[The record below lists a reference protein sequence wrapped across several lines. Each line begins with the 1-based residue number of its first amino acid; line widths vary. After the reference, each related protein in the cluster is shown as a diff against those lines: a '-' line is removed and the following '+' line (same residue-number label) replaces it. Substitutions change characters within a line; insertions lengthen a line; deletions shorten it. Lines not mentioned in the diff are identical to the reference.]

1 MGLKSKPKKGN
12 EKKLNIPTS
21 SAAKEVNDNDAG
33 RALVGKIVGNKTM
46 EFENKDISLA
56 DIRLNPDNEI
66 FRQNDNGEDIEI
78 LAEDIKRNGLLHNL
92 VVFPEQED
100 GKTVYVLLSGE
111 RRYRALMLLQE
122 QDATWNAA
130 KNCNVVTTPLS
141 PNEKKVILYSAN
153 LQVRGG
159 LNDEAVRRKAV
170 SEFIE
175 CLQKEPYNMNRVDA
189 LKAIKSVS
197 SVNPKTIDRDAR
209 LEDKL
214 KGSLKELLDAKF
226 LSRSE
231 CESYLRFDDEKQEE
245 IGQKYQEL
253 NAVDCHGD
261 TGEEAGKNHIEVM
274 RDTLHDTFREYLF
287 SALQQRTRAEHEE
300 TYKKSIEY
308 FDSELQELKKK
319 AEEFGIIKECNT
331 PEEVADFEYDAQ
343 KDATKDVAK
352 KEREAADISVSA
364 VLKTTPTII
373 KKLQRVYSNKSYEK
387 ALRHVSQESRDSDI
401 AALEEVIEMAT
412 KLKEKIKSVD

>member
-1 MGLKSKPKKGN
+1 MALTKKKGPVTTPKLPN
-12 EKKLNIPTS
+12 IEALKKVNNNNAGAFYNDLLN
-21 SAAKEVNDNDAG
+21 AKH
-33 RALVGKIVGNKTM
+33 KI
-46 EFENKDISLA
+46 EYESRDISLFN
-56 DIRLNPDNEI
+56 IRTNPDNEI
-66 FRQNDNGEDIEI
+66 FREIDDDEDIRI
-78 LAEDIKRNGLLHNL
+78 LADDIKRNGLLHNL
-92 VVFPEQED
+92 VMFPSTEE
-100 GKTVYVLLSGE
+100 GREVYVLLSGE
-111 RRYRALMLLQE
+111 RRYRALKLLVEEGDTSWQIVR
-122 QDATWNAA
+122 
-130 KNCNVVTTPLS
+130 NCNIITTELS
-141 PNEKKVILYSAN
+141 DNEKKVLLYSAN

-175 CLQKEPYNMNRVDA
+175 CLQKEPYNMNRADA

-214 KGSLKELLDAKF
+214 RGTLKELLDAKF

-287 SALQQRTRAEHEE
+287 SAMQQRTRAEHEE

-308 FDSELQELKKK
+308 FDSELQGLKKK

-412 KLKEKIKSVD
+412 KLKEKIKAVD

>member
-1 MGLKSKPKKGN
+1 MALTKKKGPVTTPKLPN
-12 EKKLNIPTS
+12 IEALKKVNNNNAGAFYNDLLN
-21 SAAKEVNDNDAG
+21 AKH
-33 RALVGKIVGNKTM
+33 KI
-46 EFENKDISLA
+46 EYESRDISLFN
-56 DIRLNPDNEI
+56 IRTNPDNEI
-66 FRQNDNGEDIEI
+66 FREIDDDEDIRI
-78 LAEDIKRNGLLHNL
+78 LADDIKRNGLLHNL
-92 VVFPEQED
+92 VMFPSTEE
-100 GKTVYVLLSGE
+100 GREVYVLLSGE
-111 RRYRALMLLQE
+111 RRYRALKLLVEEGDTSWQIVR
-122 QDATWNAA
+122 
-130 KNCNVVTTPLS
+130 NCNIITTELS
-141 PNEKKVILYSAN
+141 DNEKKVLLYSAN

-214 KGSLKELLDAKF
+214 RGTLKELLDAKF

-331 PEEVADFEYDAQ
+331 PEEVADFEYDAK
-343 KDATKDVAK
+343 KDATMDVAK

-412 KLKEKIKSVD
+412 KLKEKIKAVD

>member
-1 MGLKSKPKKGN
+1 MALTKKKGPVTTPKLPN
-12 EKKLNIPTS
+12 IEALKKVNNNNAGAFYNDLLN
-21 SAAKEVNDNDAG
+21 AKH
-33 RALVGKIVGNKTM
+33 KI
-46 EFENKDISLA
+46 EYESRDISLFN
-56 DIRLNPDNEI
+56 IRTNPDNEI
-66 FRQNDNGEDIEI
+66 FREIDDDEDIRI
-78 LAEDIKRNGLLHNL
+78 LADDIKRNGLLHNL
-92 VVFPEQED
+92 VMFPSTEE
-100 GKTVYVLLSGE
+100 GREVYVLLSGE
-111 RRYRALMLLQE
+111 RRYRALKLLVEEGDTSWQIVR
-122 QDATWNAA
+122 
-130 KNCNVVTTPLS
+130 NCNVITTELS
-141 PNEKKVILYSAN
+141 DNEKKVLLYSAN

-352 KEREAADISVSA
+352 KEKEAADISVSA

-412 KLKEKIKSVD
+412 KLKEKIKAVD

>member
-1 MGLKSKPKKGN
+1 MALTKKKGPVTAPKLPN
-12 EKKLNIPTS
+12 IEALKKVNNNNAGAFYNDLLN
-21 SAAKEVNDNDAG
+21 AKH
-33 RALVGKIVGNKTM
+33 KI
-46 EFENKDISLA
+46 EYESRDISLFN
-56 DIRLNPDNEI
+56 IRTNPDNEI
-66 FRQNDNGEDIEI
+66 FREIDDDEDIRI
-78 LAEDIKRNGLLHNL
+78 LADDIKRNGLLHNL
-92 VVFPEQED
+92 VMFPSTEE
-100 GKTVYVLLSGE
+100 GREVYVLLSGE
-111 RRYRALMLLQE
+111 RRYRALKLLVEEGDTSWQIVR
-122 QDATWNAA
+122 
-130 KNCNVVTTPLS
+130 NCNVITTELS
-141 PNEKKVILYSAN
+141 DNEKKVLLYSAN

-175 CLQKEPYNMNRVDA
+175 CLQEEPYNMYRVDA

-214 KGSLKELLDAKF
+214 RGTLKELLDAKF

-331 PEEVADFEYDAQ
+331 PEEIADFEYDAQ

-412 KLKEKIKSVD
+412 KLKEKIKAVD

>member
-1 MGLKSKPKKGN
+1 MALTKKKGPVTTPKLPN
-12 EKKLNIPTS
+12 IEALKKVNNNNAGAFYNDLLN
-21 SAAKEVNDNDAG
+21 AKH
-33 RALVGKIVGNKTM
+33 KI
-46 EFENKDISLA
+46 EYESRDISLFN
-56 DIRLNPDNEI
+56 IRTNPDNEI
-66 FRQNDNGEDIEI
+66 FREIDDDEDIRI
-78 LAEDIKRNGLLHNL
+78 LADDIKRNGLLHNL
-92 VVFPEQED
+92 VMFPSTEE
-100 GKTVYVLLSGE
+100 GREVYVLLSGE
-111 RRYRALMLLQE
+111 RRYRALKLLVEEGDTSWQIVR
-122 QDATWNAA
+122 
-130 KNCNVVTTPLS
+130 NCNIITTELS
-141 PNEKKVILYSAN
+141 NNEKKVLLYSAN

-214 KGSLKELLDAKF
+214 RGTLKELLDAKF

-261 TGEEAGKNHIEVM
+261 AGEEAGKNHIEVM

-412 KLKEKIKSVD
+412 KLKEKIKAVD

>member
-1 MGLKSKPKKGN
+1 MALTKKKGPVTTPKLPN
-12 EKKLNIPTS
+12 IEALKKVNNNNAGAFYNDLLN
-21 SAAKEVNDNDAG
+21 AKH
-33 RALVGKIVGNKTM
+33 KI
-46 EFENKDISLA
+46 EYESRDISLFN
-56 DIRLNPDNEI
+56 IRTNPDNEI
-66 FRQNDNGEDIEI
+66 FREIDDDEDIRI
-78 LAEDIKRNGLLHNL
+78 LADDIKRNGLLHNL
-92 VVFPEQED
+92 VMFPSTEE
-100 GKTVYVLLSGE
+100 GREVYVLLSGE
-111 RRYRALMLLQE
+111 RRYRALKLLVEEGDTSWQIVR
-122 QDATWNAA
+122 
-130 KNCNVVTTPLS
+130 NCNVITTELS
-141 PNEKKVILYSAN
+141 DNEKKVLLYSAN

-170 SEFIE
+170 SDFIE

-231 CESYLRFDDEKQEE
+231 CESYLRFDDEKQDE

-274 RDTLHDTFREYLF
+274 RDTLHDMFREYLF

-343 KDATKDVAK
+343 KDATKDVAN

-401 AALEEVIEMAT
+401 AALEEVIDMAT
-412 KLKEKIKSVD
+412 KLKEKIKAVD

>member
-1 MGLKSKPKKGN
+1 MALTKKKGPVTAPKLPN
-12 EKKLNIPTS
+12 IEALKKVNNNNAGAFYNDLLN
-21 SAAKEVNDNDAG
+21 AKH
-33 RALVGKIVGNKTM
+33 KI
-46 EFENKDISLA
+46 EYESRDISLFN
-56 DIRLNPDNEI
+56 IRTNPDNEI
-66 FRQNDNGEDIEI
+66 FREIDDDEDIRI
-78 LAEDIKRNGLLHNL
+78 LADDIKRNGLLHNL
-92 VVFPEQED
+92 VMFPSTEE
-100 GKTVYVLLSGE
+100 GREVYVLLSGE
-111 RRYRALMLLQE
+111 RRYRALKLLVEEGDTSWQIVR
-122 QDATWNAA
+122 
-130 KNCNVVTTPLS
+130 NCNVITTELS
-141 PNEKKVILYSAN
+141 DNEKKVLLYSAN

-175 CLQKEPYNMNRVDA
+175 CLQEEPYNMNRVDA

-214 KGSLKELLDAKF
+214 RGTLKELLDAKF

-319 AEEFGIIKECNT
+319 AEEFRIIKECNT

-343 KDATKDVAK
+343 KDAIKDVAK

-412 KLKEKIKSVD
+412 KLKEKIKAVD

>member
-1 MGLKSKPKKGN
+1 MALTKKKGPVTTPKLPN
-12 EKKLNIPTS
+12 IEALKKVNNNNAGAFYNDLLN
-21 SAAKEVNDNDAG
+21 AKH
-33 RALVGKIVGNKTM
+33 KI
-46 EFENKDISLA
+46 EYESRDISLFN
-56 DIRLNPDNEI
+56 IRTNPDNEI
-66 FRQNDNGEDIEI
+66 FREIDDDEDIRI
-78 LAEDIKRNGLLHNL
+78 LADDIKRNGLLHNL
-92 VVFPEQED
+92 VMFPSTEE
-100 GKTVYVLLSGE
+100 GREVYVLLSGE
-111 RRYRALMLLQE
+111 RRYRALKLLVEEGDTSWQIVR
-122 QDATWNAA
+122 
-130 KNCNVVTTPLS
+130 NCNIITTELS
-141 PNEKKVILYSAN
+141 DNEKKVLLYSAN

-175 CLQKEPYNMNRVDA
+175 CLQKVPYNMNRVDA

-231 CESYLRFDDEKQEE
+231 CESYLRFDDEKLDE

-412 KLKEKIKSVD
+412 KLKEKIKAVD

>member
-1 MGLKSKPKKGN
+1 MALTKKKGPVTTPKLPN
-12 EKKLNIPTS
+12 IEALKKVNNNNAGAFYNDLLN
-21 SAAKEVNDNDAG
+21 AKH
-33 RALVGKIVGNKTM
+33 KI
-46 EFENKDISLA
+46 EYESRDISLFN
-56 DIRLNPDNEI
+56 IRTNPDNEI
-66 FRQNDNGEDIEI
+66 FREIDDDEDIRI
-78 LAEDIKRNGLLHNL
+78 LADDIKRNGLLHNL
-92 VVFPEQED
+92 VMFPSTEE
-100 GKTVYVLLSGE
+100 GREVYVLLSGE
-111 RRYRALMLLQE
+111 RRYRALKLLVEEGDTSWQIVR
-122 QDATWNAA
+122 
-130 KNCNVVTTPLS
+130 NCNVITTELS
-141 PNEKKVILYSAN
+141 DNEKKVLLYSAN

-300 TYKKSIEY
+300 IYKKSIEY

-331 PEEVADFEYDAQ
+331 PEEIADFEYDAQ
-343 KDATKDVAK
+343 KDATKAVAK

-412 KLKEKIKSVD
+412 KLKEKIKAVD

>member
-1 MGLKSKPKKGN
+1 MALTKKKGPVTTPKLPN
-12 EKKLNIPTS
+12 IEALKKVNNNNAGAFYNDLLN
-21 SAAKEVNDNDAG
+21 AKH
-33 RALVGKIVGNKTM
+33 KI
-46 EFENKDISLA
+46 EYESRDISLFN
-56 DIRLNPDNEI
+56 IRTNPDNEI
-66 FRQNDNGEDIEI
+66 FREIDDDEDIRI
-78 LAEDIKRNGLLHNL
+78 LADDIKRNGLLHNL
-92 VVFPEQED
+92 VMFPSTEE
-100 GKTVYVLLSGE
+100 GREVYVLLSGE
-111 RRYRALMLLQE
+111 RRYRALKLLVEEGDTSWQIVR
-122 QDATWNAA
+122 
-130 KNCNVVTTPLS
+130 NCNIITTELS
-141 PNEKKVILYSAN
+141 DNEKKVLLYSAN

-214 KGSLKELLDAKF
+214 RGTLKELLDAKF

-300 TYKKSIEY
+300 TYKKSIEC
-308 FDSELQELKKK
+308 FDSELQGLKKK

-401 AALEEVIEMAT
+401 AALEEVIEIAT
-412 KLKEKIKSVD
+412 KLKEKIKAVD

>member
-1 MGLKSKPKKGN
+1 MALTKKKGPVTAPKLPN
-12 EKKLNIPTS
+12 IEALKKVNNNNAGAFYNDLLN
-21 SAAKEVNDNDAG
+21 AKH
-33 RALVGKIVGNKTM
+33 KI
-46 EFENKDISLA
+46 EYESRDISLFN
-56 DIRLNPDNEI
+56 IRTNPDNEI
-66 FRQNDNGEDIEI
+66 FREIDDDEDIRI
-78 LAEDIKRNGLLHNL
+78 LADDIKRNGLLHNL
-92 VVFPEQED
+92 VMFPSTEE
-100 GKTVYVLLSGE
+100 GREVYVLLSGE
-111 RRYRALMLLQE
+111 RRYRALKLLVEEGDTSWQIVR
-122 QDATWNAA
+122 
-130 KNCNVVTTPLS
+130 NCNIITTELS
-141 PNEKKVILYSAN
+141 DNEKKVLLYSAN

-300 TYKKSIEY
+300 IYKKSIEY

-331 PEEVADFEYDAQ
+331 PEEIADFEYDAQ
-343 KDATKDVAK
+343 KDATKAVAK

-412 KLKEKIKSVD
+412 KLKEKIKAVD

>member
-1 MGLKSKPKKGN
+1 MALTKKKGPVTTPKLPN
-12 EKKLNIPTS
+12 IEALKKVNNNSAGAFYNDLLN
-21 SAAKEVNDNDAG
+21 AKH
-33 RALVGKIVGNKTM
+33 KI
-46 EFENKDISLA
+46 EYESRDISLFN
-56 DIRLNPDNEI
+56 IRTNPDNEI
-66 FRQNDNGEDIEI
+66 FREIDDDEDIRI
-78 LAEDIKRNGLLHNL
+78 LADDIKRNGLLHNL
-92 VVFPEQED
+92 VMFPSTEE
-100 GKTVYVLLSGE
+100 GREVYVLLSGE
-111 RRYRALMLLQE
+111 RRYRALKLLVEEGDTSWQIVR
-122 QDATWNAA
+122 
-130 KNCNVVTTPLS
+130 NCNVITTELS
-141 PNEKKVILYSAN
+141 DNEKKVLLYSAN

-170 SEFIE
+170 SDFIE

-231 CESYLRFDDEKQEE
+231 CESYLRFDDEKLDE

-274 RDTLHDTFREYLF
+274 RDTLHDMFREYLF

-331 PEEVADFEYDAQ
+331 PEKVADFEYDAQ

-412 KLKEKIKSVD
+412 KLKEKIKAVG

>member
-1 MGLKSKPKKGN
+1 MALTKKKGPVITPKLPN
-12 EKKLNIPTS
+12 IEALKKVNNNNAGAFYNDLLN
-21 SAAKEVNDNDAG
+21 AKH
-33 RALVGKIVGNKTM
+33 KI
-46 EFENKDISLA
+46 EYESRDISLFN
-56 DIRLNPDNEI
+56 IRTNPDNEI
-66 FRQNDNGEDIEI
+66 FREIDDDEDIRI
-78 LAEDIKRNGLLHNL
+78 LADDIKRNGLLHNL
-92 VVFPEQED
+92 VMFPSTEE
-100 GKTVYVLLSGE
+100 GREVYVLLSGE
-111 RRYRALMLLQE
+111 RRYRALKLLVEEGDTSWQIVR
-122 QDATWNAA
+122 
-130 KNCNVVTTPLS
+130 NCNIITTELS
-141 PNEKKVILYSAN
+141 DNEKKVLLYSAN

-214 KGSLKELLDAKF
+214 RGTLKELLDAKF

-308 FDSELQELKKK
+308 FDSELQGLKKK

-401 AALEEVIEMAT
+401 AALEEVIEIAT
-412 KLKEKIKSVD
+412 KLKEKIKAVD

>member
-1 MGLKSKPKKGN
+1 MALTKKKGPVTTPKLPN
-12 EKKLNIPTS
+12 IEALKKVNNNSAGAFYNDLLN
-21 SAAKEVNDNDAG
+21 AKH
-33 RALVGKIVGNKTM
+33 KI
-46 EFENKDISLA
+46 EYESRDISLFN
-56 DIRLNPDNEI
+56 IRTNPDNEI
-66 FRQNDNGEDIEI
+66 FREIDDDEDIRI
-78 LAEDIKRNGLLHNL
+78 LADDIKRNGLLHNL
-92 VVFPEQED
+92 VMFPSTEE
-100 GKTVYVLLSGE
+100 GREVYVLLSGE
-111 RRYRALMLLQE
+111 RRYRALKLLVEEGDTSWQIVR
-122 QDATWNAA
+122 
-130 KNCNVVTTPLS
+130 NCNVITTELS
-141 PNEKKVILYSAN
+141 DNEKKVLLYSAN

-170 SEFIE
+170 SDFIE

-308 FDSELQELKKK
+308 FDSELHELKKK

-343 KDATKDVAK
+343 KDVTKDVAK

-412 KLKEKIKSVD
+412 KLKEKIKAVD

>member
-1 MGLKSKPKKGN
+1 MALTKKKGPVTTPKLPN
-12 EKKLNIPTS
+12 IEALKKVNNNNAGAFYNDLLN
-21 SAAKEVNDNDAG
+21 AKH
-33 RALVGKIVGNKTM
+33 KI
-46 EFENKDISLA
+46 EYESRDISLFN
-56 DIRLNPDNEI
+56 IRTNPDNEI
-66 FRQNDNGEDIEI
+66 FREIDDDEDIRI
-78 LAEDIKRNGLLHNL
+78 LADDIKRNGLLHNL
-92 VVFPEQED
+92 VMFPSTEE
-100 GKTVYVLLSGE
+100 GREVYVLLSGE
-111 RRYRALMLLQE
+111 RRYRALKLLVEEGDTSWQIVR
-122 QDATWNAA
+122 
-130 KNCNVVTTPLS
+130 NCNIITTELS
-141 PNEKKVILYSAN
+141 DNEKKVLLYSAN

-175 CLQKEPYNMNRVDA
+175 CLQEEPYNMNRVDA

-253 NAVDCHGD
+253 NAVGCHGD

-319 AEEFGIIKECNT
+319 AEEFGIIKLCIT

-412 KLKEKIKSVD
+412 KLKEKIKAVD

>member
-1 MGLKSKPKKGN
+1 MALTKKKGPVTTPKLPN
-12 EKKLNIPTS
+12 IEALKKVNNNSAGAFYNDLLN
-21 SAAKEVNDNDAG
+21 AKH
-33 RALVGKIVGNKTM
+33 KI
-46 EFENKDISLA
+46 EYESRDISLYN
-56 DIRLNPDNEI
+56 IRTNPDNEI
-66 FRQNDNGEDIEI
+66 FREIDDDEDIRI
-78 LAEDIKRNGLLHNL
+78 LADDIKRNGLLHNL
-92 VVFPEQED
+92 VLFPSTEE
-100 GKTVYVLLSGE
+100 GREVYVLLSGE
-111 RRYRALMLLQE
+111 RRYRALKLLVEEGDTSWQIVR
-122 QDATWNAA
+122 
-130 KNCNVVTTPLS
+130 NCNVITTELS
-141 PNEKKVILYSAN
+141 DNEKKVLLYSAN

-170 SEFIE
+170 SDFIE
-175 CLQKEPYNMNRVDA
+175 CLQKEPYNMNRLDA

-308 FDSELQELKKK
+308 FDSELKELKKK
-319 AEEFGIIKECNT
+319 ADEYGIVKESNTLEEI
-331 PEEVADFEYDAQ
+331 ADFEYDA
-343 KDATKDVAK
+343 KKEAVKDVAK
-352 KEREAADISVSA
+352 KGREAADISVSA

-412 KLKEKIKSVD
+412 KLKEKIKAVD

>member
-1 MGLKSKPKKGN
+1 MALTKKKGPVTTPKLPN
-12 EKKLNIPTS
+12 IEALKKVNNNNAGAFYNDLLN
-21 SAAKEVNDNDAG
+21 AKH
-33 RALVGKIVGNKTM
+33 KI
-46 EFENKDISLA
+46 EYESRDISLFN
-56 DIRLNPDNEI
+56 IRTNPDNEI
-66 FRQNDNGEDIEI
+66 FREIDDDEDIRI
-78 LAEDIKRNGLLHNL
+78 LADDIKRNGLLHNL
-92 VVFPEQED
+92 VMFPSTEE
-100 GKTVYVLLSGE
+100 GREVYVLLSGE
-111 RRYRALMLLQE
+111 RRYRALKLLVEEGDTSWQIVR
-122 QDATWNAA
+122 
-130 KNCNVVTTPLS
+130 NCNVITTELS
-141 PNEKKVILYSAN
+141 DNEKKVLLYSAN

-343 KDATKDVAK
+343 KDATKAVAK

-373 KKLQRVYSNKSYEK
+373 NKLQRVYSNKSYEK

-412 KLKEKIKSVD
+412 KLKEKIKAVD

>member
-1 MGLKSKPKKGN
+1 MALTKKKGPVTTPKLPN
-12 EKKLNIPTS
+12 IEALKKVNNNNAGAFYNDLLN
-21 SAAKEVNDNDAG
+21 AKH
-33 RALVGKIVGNKTM
+33 KI
-46 EFENKDISLA
+46 EYESRDISLFN
-56 DIRLNPDNEI
+56 IRTNPDNEI
-66 FRQNDNGEDIEI
+66 FREIDDDEDIRI
-78 LAEDIKRNGLLHNL
+78 LADDIKRNGLLHNL
-92 VVFPEQED
+92 VMFPSTEE
-100 GKTVYVLLSGE
+100 GREVYVLLSGE
-111 RRYRALMLLQE
+111 RRYRALKLLVEEGDTSWQIVR
-122 QDATWNAA
+122 
-130 KNCNVVTTPLS
+130 NCNIITTELS
-141 PNEKKVILYSAN
+141 DNEKKVLLYSAN

-175 CLQKEPYNMNRVDA
+175 CLQEEPYNMNRVDA

-214 KGSLKELLDAKF
+214 RGTLKELLDAKF

-308 FDSELQELKKK
+308 FDSELQGLKKK

-331 PEEVADFEYDAQ
+331 PEEIADFEYDAQ

-412 KLKEKIKSVD
+412 KLKEKIKAVD

>member
-1 MGLKSKPKKGN
+1 MALTKKKGPVTTPKLPN
-12 EKKLNIPTS
+12 IEALKKVNNNNAGAFYNDLLN
-21 SAAKEVNDNDAG
+21 AKH
-33 RALVGKIVGNKTM
+33 KI
-46 EFENKDISLA
+46 EYESRDISLFN
-56 DIRLNPDNEI
+56 IRTNPDNEI
-66 FRQNDNGEDIEI
+66 FREIDDDEDIRI
-78 LAEDIKRNGLLHNL
+78 LADDIKRNGLLHNL
-92 VVFPEQED
+92 VMFPSTEE
-100 GKTVYVLLSGE
+100 GREVYVLLSGE
-111 RRYRALMLLQE
+111 RRYRALKLLVEEGDTSWQIVR
-122 QDATWNAA
+122 
-130 KNCNVVTTPLS
+130 NCNVITTELS
-141 PNEKKVILYSAN
+141 DNEKKVLLYSAN

-170 SEFIE
+170 SDFIE

-287 SALQQRTRAEHEE
+287 STLQQRTRAEHEE

-331 PEEVADFEYDAQ
+331 PEEIADFEYDAQ
-343 KDATKDVAK
+343 KDATKAVAK
-352 KEREAADISVSA
+352 KERETADISVSA

-412 KLKEKIKSVD
+412 KLKEKIKAVD

>member
-1 MGLKSKPKKGN
+1 MALTKKKGPVTTPKLPN
-12 EKKLNIPTS
+12 IEALKKVNNNNAGAFYNDLLN
-21 SAAKEVNDNDAG
+21 AKH
-33 RALVGKIVGNKTM
+33 KI
-46 EFENKDISLA
+46 EYESRDISLFN
-56 DIRLNPDNEI
+56 IRTNPDNEI
-66 FRQNDNGEDIEI
+66 FREIDDDEDIRI
-78 LAEDIKRNGLLHNL
+78 LADDIKRNGLLHNL
-92 VVFPEQED
+92 VMFPSTEE
-100 GKTVYVLLSGE
+100 GREVYVLLSGE
-111 RRYRALMLLQE
+111 RRYRALKLLIEEGDTSWQIVR
-122 QDATWNAA
+122 
-130 KNCNVVTTPLS
+130 NCNIITTELS
-141 PNEKKVILYSAN
+141 DNEKKVLLYSAN

-214 KGSLKELLDAKF
+214 KENLKELLDAKF

-253 NAVDCHGD
+253 NAVDCRGD

-412 KLKEKIKSVD
+412 KLKEKIKAVD

>member
-1 MGLKSKPKKGN
+1 M
-12 EKKLNIPTS
+12 
-21 SAAKEVNDNDAG
+21 
-33 RALVGKIVGNKTM
+33 
-46 EFENKDISLA
+46 
-56 DIRLNPDNEI
+56 
-66 FRQNDNGEDIEI
+66 
-78 LAEDIKRNGLLHNL
+78 H
-92 VVFPEQED
+92 
-100 GKTVYVLLSGE
+100 
-111 RRYRALMLLQE
+111 
-122 QDATWNAA
+122 
-130 KNCNVVTTPLS
+130 
-141 PNEKKVILYSAN
+141 YSAN

-189 LKAIKSVS
+189 MKAIKSVS

-214 KGSLKELLDAKF
+214 RGTLKELLDAKF

-261 TGEEAGKNHIEVM
+261 TGEEVGKNHIEVM

-287 SALQQRTRAEHEE
+287 SALQQRTRAEHED
-300 TYKKSIEY
+300 TNKISIEY
-308 FDSELQELKKK
+308 FDSELQDLKKK
-319 AEEFGIIKECNT
+319 AEEFGIINECNT

-401 AALEEVIEMAT
+401 AALEEVIDMAT
-412 KLKEKIKSVD
+412 KLKEKIKAVD

>member
-1 MGLKSKPKKGN
+1 MALTKKKGPVTTPKLPN
-12 EKKLNIPTS
+12 IEALKKVNNNNAGAFYNDLLN
-21 SAAKEVNDNDAG
+21 AKH
-33 RALVGKIVGNKTM
+33 KI
-46 EFENKDISLA
+46 EYESRDISLFN
-56 DIRLNPDNEI
+56 IRTNPDNEI
-66 FRQNDNGEDIEI
+66 FREIDDDEDIRI
-78 LAEDIKRNGLLHNL
+78 LADDIKRNGLLHNL
-92 VVFPEQED
+92 VMFPSTEE
-100 GKTVYVLLSGE
+100 GREVYVLLSGE
-111 RRYRALMLLQE
+111 RRYRALKLLVEEGDTSWQIVR
-122 QDATWNAA
+122 
-130 KNCNVVTTPLS
+130 NCNIITTELS
-141 PNEKKVILYSAN
+141 DNEKKVLLYSAN

-214 KGSLKELLDAKF
+214 RGTLKELLDAKF

-352 KEREAADISVSA
+352 KERKAADISVSA

-412 KLKEKIKSVD
+412 KLKEKIKAVD

>member
-1 MGLKSKPKKGN
+1 MALTKKKGPVTAPKLPN
-12 EKKLNIPTS
+12 IEALKKVNNNNAGAFYNDLLN
-21 SAAKEVNDNDAG
+21 AKH
-33 RALVGKIVGNKTM
+33 KI
-46 EFENKDISLA
+46 EYESRDISLFN
-56 DIRLNPDNEI
+56 IRTNPDNEI
-66 FRQNDNGEDIEI
+66 FREIDDDEDIRI
-78 LAEDIKRNGLLHNL
+78 LADDIKRNGLLHNL
-92 VVFPEQED
+92 VMFPSTEE
-100 GKTVYVLLSGE
+100 GREVYVLLSGE
-111 RRYRALMLLQE
+111 RRYRALKLLVEEGDTSWQIVR
-122 QDATWNAA
+122 
-130 KNCNVVTTPLS
+130 NCNVITTELS
-141 PNEKKVILYSAN
+141 DNEKKVLLYSAN

-175 CLQKEPYNMNRVDA
+175 CLQEEPYNMNRVDA

-214 KGSLKELLDAKF
+214 RGTLKELLDAKF

-261 TGEEAGKNHIEVM
+261 TGEEAGKKHIEVM

-331 PEEVADFEYDAQ
+331 PEEIADFEYDAQ

-373 KKLQRVYSNKSYEK
+373 KKLQRVYSNKRYEK

-412 KLKEKIKSVD
+412 KLKEKIKAVD

>member
-1 MGLKSKPKKGN
+1 MALTKKKGPVTTPKLPN
-12 EKKLNIPTS
+12 IEALKKVNNNTAGAFYNDLLN
-21 SAAKEVNDNDAG
+21 AKH
-33 RALVGKIVGNKTM
+33 KI
-46 EFENKDISLA
+46 EYESRDISLFN
-56 DIRLNPDNEI
+56 IRTNPDNEI
-66 FRQNDNGEDIEI
+66 FREIDDDEDIRI
-78 LAEDIKRNGLLHNL
+78 LADDIKRNGLLHNL
-92 VVFPEQED
+92 VMFPSTEE
-100 GKTVYVLLSGE
+100 GREVYVLLSGE
-111 RRYRALMLLQE
+111 RRYRALKLLVEEGDTSWQIVR
-122 QDATWNAA
+122 
-130 KNCNVVTTPLS
+130 NCNVITTELS
-141 PNEKKVILYSAN
+141 DNEKKVLLYSAN

-231 CESYLRFDDEKQEE
+231 CETYLRFDDEKQEE

-253 NAVDCHGD
+253 NAVDCHVD
-261 TGEEAGKNHIEVM
+261 TREEAGKNHIEVM
-274 RDTLHDTFREYLF
+274 RDTLHDTFREYMF

-331 PEEVADFEYDAQ
+331 PDEVADFEYDAQ
-343 KDATKDVAK
+343 KDATSDVAK

-401 AALEEVIEMAT
+401 AALEEVIEIAT
-412 KLKEKIKSVD
+412 KLKEKIKTVD

>member
-1 MGLKSKPKKGN
+1 MALTKKKGPVTTPKLPN
-12 EKKLNIPTS
+12 IEALKKVNNNNAGAFYNDLLN
-21 SAAKEVNDNDAG
+21 AKH
-33 RALVGKIVGNKTM
+33 KI
-46 EFENKDISLA
+46 EYESRDISLFN
-56 DIRLNPDNEI
+56 IRTNPDNEI
-66 FRQNDNGEDIEI
+66 FREIDDDEDIRI
-78 LAEDIKRNGLLHNL
+78 LADDIKRNGLLHNL
-92 VVFPEQED
+92 VMFPSTEE
-100 GKTVYVLLSGE
+100 GREVYVLLSGE
-111 RRYRALMLLQE
+111 RRYRALKLLVEEGDTSWQIVR
-122 QDATWNAA
+122 
-130 KNCNVVTTPLS
+130 NCNIITTELS
-141 PNEKKVILYSAN
+141 DNEKKVLLYSAN

-261 TGEEAGKNHIEVM
+261 TGEEAGKNHIEVL

-352 KEREAADISVSA
+352 KERKAADISVSA

-412 KLKEKIKSVD
+412 KLKEKIKAVD

>member
-1 MGLKSKPKKGN
+1 MALTKKKGPVTTPKLPN
-12 EKKLNIPTS
+12 IEALKKVNNNNAGAFYNDLLN
-21 SAAKEVNDNDAG
+21 AKH
-33 RALVGKIVGNKTM
+33 KI
-46 EFENKDISLA
+46 EYESRDISLFN
-56 DIRLNPDNEI
+56 IRTNPDNEI
-66 FRQNDNGEDIEI
+66 FREIDDDEDIRI
-78 LAEDIKRNGLLHNL
+78 LADDIKRNGLLHNL
-92 VVFPEQED
+92 VMFPSTEE
-100 GKTVYVLLSGE
+100 GREVYVLLSGE
-111 RRYRALMLLQE
+111 RRYRALKLLVEEGDTSWQIVR
-122 QDATWNAA
+122 
-130 KNCNVVTTPLS
+130 NCNVITTELS
-141 PNEKKVILYSAN
+141 DNEKKVLLYSAN

-175 CLQKEPYNMNRVDA
+175 CLQEEPYNMNRVDA

-214 KGSLKELLDAKF
+214 RGTLKELLDAKF

-261 TGEEAGKNHIEVM
+261 TGVEAGKNHIEVM

-412 KLKEKIKSVD
+412 KLKEKIKAVD

>member
-1 MGLKSKPKKGN
+1 MALTKKKGPVTAPKLPN
-12 EKKLNIPTS
+12 IEALKKVNNNNAGAFYNDLLN
-21 SAAKEVNDNDAG
+21 AKH
-33 RALVGKIVGNKTM
+33 KI
-46 EFENKDISLA
+46 EYESRDISLFN
-56 DIRLNPDNEI
+56 IRTNPDNEI
-66 FRQNDNGEDIEI
+66 FREIDDDEDIRI
-78 LAEDIKRNGLLHNL
+78 LADDIKRNGLLHNL
-92 VVFPEQED
+92 VMFPSTEE
-100 GKTVYVLLSGE
+100 GREVYVLLSGE
-111 RRYRALMLLQE
+111 RRYRALKLLVEEGDTSWQIVR
-122 QDATWNAA
+122 
-130 KNCNVVTTPLS
+130 NCNIITTELS
-141 PNEKKVILYSAN
+141 DNEKKVLLYSAN

-214 KGSLKELLDAKF
+214 RGTLKELLDAKF

-308 FDSELQELKKK
+308 FDSELQGLKKK

-401 AALEEVIEMAT
+401 AALEEVIEIAT
-412 KLKEKIKSVD
+412 KLKEKIKAVD

>member
-1 MGLKSKPKKGN
+1 MALTKKKGPVTTPKLPN
-12 EKKLNIPTS
+12 IEALKKVNNNNAGAFYNDLLN
-21 SAAKEVNDNDAG
+21 AKH
-33 RALVGKIVGNKTM
+33 KI
-46 EFENKDISLA
+46 EYESRDISLFN
-56 DIRLNPDNEI
+56 IRTNPDNEI
-66 FRQNDNGEDIEI
+66 FREIDDDEDIRI
-78 LAEDIKRNGLLHNL
+78 LADDIKRNGLLHNL
-92 VVFPEQED
+92 VMFPSTEERRE
-100 GKTVYVLLSGE
+100 VYVLLSGE
-111 RRYRALMLLQE
+111 RRYRALKLLVEKGDTSWQIVR
-122 QDATWNAA
+122 
-130 KNCNVVTTPLS
+130 NCNIITTELS
-141 PNEKKVILYSAN
+141 DNEKKVLLYSAN

-214 KGSLKELLDAKF
+214 KGGLKALLDAKF

-412 KLKEKIKSVD
+412 KLKEKIKAVD

>member
-1 MGLKSKPKKGN
+1 MALTKKKGPVTTPKLPN
-12 EKKLNIPTS
+12 IEALKKVNNNNAGAFYNDLLN
-21 SAAKEVNDNDAG
+21 AKH
-33 RALVGKIVGNKTM
+33 KI
-46 EFENKDISLA
+46 EYESRDISLFN
-56 DIRLNPDNEI
+56 IRTNPDNEI
-66 FRQNDNGEDIEI
+66 FREIDDDEDIRI
-78 LAEDIKRNGLLHNL
+78 LADDIKRNGLLHNL
-92 VVFPEQED
+92 VMFPSTEE
-100 GKTVYVLLSGE
+100 GREVYVLLSGE
-111 RRYRALMLLQE
+111 RRYRALKLLVEEGDTSWQIVR
-122 QDATWNAA
+122 
-130 KNCNVVTTPLS
+130 NCNIITTELS
-141 PNEKKVILYSAN
+141 DNEKKVLLYSAN

-214 KGSLKELLDAKF
+214 KRSLKELLDAKF

-331 PEEVADFEYDAQ
+331 PEEIADFEYDAQ
-343 KDATKDVAK
+343 KDATKAVAK

-412 KLKEKIKSVD
+412 KLKEKIKAVD

>member
-1 MGLKSKPKKGN
+1 MALTKKKGPVTTPKLPN
-12 EKKLNIPTS
+12 IEALKKVNNNNAGAFYNDLLN
-21 SAAKEVNDNDAG
+21 AKH
-33 RALVGKIVGNKTM
+33 KI
-46 EFENKDISLA
+46 EYESRDISLFN
-56 DIRLNPDNEI
+56 IRTNPDNEI
-66 FRQNDNGEDIEI
+66 FREIDDDEDIRI
-78 LAEDIKRNGLLHNL
+78 LADDIKRNGLLHNL
-92 VVFPEQED
+92 VMFPSTEE
-100 GKTVYVLLSGE
+100 GREVYVLLSGE
-111 RRYRALMLLQE
+111 RRYRALKLLVEEGDTSWQIVR
-122 QDATWNAA
+122 
-130 KNCNVVTTPLS
+130 NCNIITTELS
-141 PNEKKVILYSAN
+141 DNEKKVLLYSAN

-175 CLQKEPYNMNRVDA
+175 CLQEEPYNMNRVDA

-319 AEEFGIIKECNT
+319 AEEFGIIKLCIT

-412 KLKEKIKSVD
+412 KLKEKIKAVD

>member
-1 MGLKSKPKKGN
+1 MALTKKKGPVTTPKLPN
-12 EKKLNIPTS
+12 IEALKKVNNNSAGAFYNDLLN
-21 SAAKEVNDNDAG
+21 AKH
-33 RALVGKIVGNKTM
+33 KI
-46 EFENKDISLA
+46 EYESRDISLFN
-56 DIRLNPDNEI
+56 IRTNPDNEI
-66 FRQNDNGEDIEI
+66 FREIDDDEDIRI
-78 LAEDIKRNGLLHNL
+78 LADDIKRNGLLHNL
-92 VVFPEQED
+92 VMFPTTEE
-100 GKTVYVLLSGE
+100 GREVYVLLSGE
-111 RRYRALMLLQE
+111 RRYRALKLLVEEGDTSWQIVR
-122 QDATWNAA
+122 
-130 KNCNVVTTPLS
+130 NCNVITTELS
-141 PNEKKVILYSAN
+141 DNEKKVLLYSAN

-170 SEFIE
+170 SDFIE

-231 CESYLRFDDEKQEE
+231 CESYLRFDAEKLDE

-401 AALEEVIEMAT
+401 AALEEVIEIAT
-412 KLKEKIKSVD
+412 KLKEKIKAVD

>member
-1 MGLKSKPKKGN
+1 MALTKKKGPVTTPKLPN
-12 EKKLNIPTS
+12 IEALKKVNNNNAGAFYNDLLN
-21 SAAKEVNDNDAG
+21 AKH
-33 RALVGKIVGNKTM
+33 KI
-46 EFENKDISLA
+46 EYESRDISLFN
-56 DIRLNPDNEI
+56 IRTNPDNEI
-66 FRQNDNGEDIEI
+66 FREIDDDEDIRI
-78 LAEDIKRNGLLHNL
+78 LADDIKRNGLLHNL
-92 VVFPEQED
+92 VMFPSTEE
-100 GKTVYVLLSGE
+100 GREVYVLLSGE
-111 RRYRALMLLQE
+111 RRYRALKLLVEEGDTSWQIVR
-122 QDATWNAA
+122 
-130 KNCNVVTTPLS
+130 NCSIITTELS
-141 PNEKKVILYSAN
+141 DNEKKVLLYSAN

-214 KGSLKELLDAKF
+214 RGTLKELLDAKF

-308 FDSELQELKKK
+308 FDSELQGLKKK

-401 AALEEVIEMAT
+401 AALEEVIEIAT
-412 KLKEKIKSVD
+412 KLKEKIKAVD

>member
-1 MGLKSKPKKGN
+1 MALTKKKGPVTTPKLPN
-12 EKKLNIPTS
+12 IEALKKVNNNNAGAFYNDLLN
-21 SAAKEVNDNDAG
+21 AKH
-33 RALVGKIVGNKTM
+33 KI
-46 EFENKDISLA
+46 EYESRDISLFN
-56 DIRLNPDNEI
+56 IRTNPDNEI
-66 FRQNDNGEDIEI
+66 FREIDDDEDIRI
-78 LAEDIKRNGLLHNL
+78 LADDIKRNGLLHNL
-92 VVFPEQED
+92 VMFPSTEE
-100 GKTVYVLLSGE
+100 GREVYVLLSGE
-111 RRYRALMLLQE
+111 RRYRALKLLVAEGDTSWQIVR
-122 QDATWNAA
+122 
-130 KNCNVVTTPLS
+130 NCNVITTELS
-141 PNEKKVILYSAN
+141 DNEKKVLLYSAN

-170 SEFIE
+170 SDFIE

-352 KEREAADISVSA
+352 KESEAADISVSA

-412 KLKEKIKSVD
+412 KLKEKIKAVD

>member
-1 MGLKSKPKKGN
+1 MALTKKKGPVTTPKLPN
-12 EKKLNIPTS
+12 IEALKKVNNNNAGAFYNDLLN
-21 SAAKEVNDNDAG
+21 AKH
-33 RALVGKIVGNKTM
+33 KI
-46 EFENKDISLA
+46 EYESRDISLYN
-56 DIRLNPDNEI
+56 IRTNPDNEI
-66 FRQNDNGEDIEI
+66 FREIDDDEDIRI
-78 LAEDIKRNGLLHNL
+78 LADDIKRNGLLHNL
-92 VVFPEQED
+92 VMFPSTEE
-100 GKTVYVLLSGE
+100 GREVYVLLSGE
-111 RRYRALMLLQE
+111 RRYRALKLLVEEGDTSWQIVR
-122 QDATWNAA
+122 
-130 KNCNVVTTPLS
+130 NCNIITTELTN
-141 PNEKKVILYSAN
+141 NEKKVLLYSAN

-214 KGSLKELLDAKF
+214 RGTLKELLDAKF

-412 KLKEKIKSVD
+412 KLKEKIKAVD

>member
-1 MGLKSKPKKGN
+1 MALTKKKGPVTTPKLPN
-12 EKKLNIPTS
+12 IEALKKVNNNNAGAFYNDLLN
-21 SAAKEVNDNDAG
+21 AKH
-33 RALVGKIVGNKTM
+33 KI
-46 EFENKDISLA
+46 EYESRDISLFN
-56 DIRLNPDNEI
+56 IRTNPDNEI
-66 FRQNDNGEDIEI
+66 FREIDDDEDIRI
-78 LAEDIKRNGLLHNL
+78 LADDIKRNGLLHNL
-92 VVFPEQED
+92 VMFPSTEE
-100 GKTVYVLLSGE
+100 GREVYVLLSGE
-111 RRYRALMLLQE
+111 RRYRALKLLVEEGDTSWQIVR
-122 QDATWNAA
+122 
-130 KNCNVVTTPLS
+130 NCNVITTELS
-141 PNEKKVILYSAN
+141 DNEKKVLLYSAN

-170 SEFIE
+170 SDFIE

-261 TGEEAGKNHIEVM
+261 NGEEAGKNHIEVM

-331 PEEVADFEYDAQ
+331 PEEVAGFEYDAQ

-412 KLKEKIKSVD
+412 KLKEKIKAVD

>member
-1 MGLKSKPKKGN
+1 MALTKKKGPVTTPKLPN
-12 EKKLNIPTS
+12 IEALKKVNNNNAGAFYNDLLN
-21 SAAKEVNDNDAG
+21 AKH
-33 RALVGKIVGNKTM
+33 KIDY
-46 EFENKDISLA
+46 ESRDISLFN
-56 DIRLNPDNEI
+56 IRTNPDNEI
-66 FRQNDNGEDIEI
+66 FREIDDDEDIRI
-78 LAEDIKRNGLLHNL
+78 LADDIKRNGLLHNL
-92 VVFPEQED
+92 VMFPSTEE
-100 GKTVYVLLSGE
+100 GREVYVLLSGE
-111 RRYRALMLLQE
+111 RRYRALKLLVEEGDTSWQIVR
-122 QDATWNAA
+122 
-130 KNCNVVTTPLS
+130 NCNVITTELS
-141 PNEKKVILYSAN
+141 DNEKKVLLYSAN

-170 SEFIE
+170 SDFIE

-343 KDATKDVAK
+343 KDVTKDVAK

-412 KLKEKIKSVD
+412 KLKEKIKAVD

>member
-1 MGLKSKPKKGN
+1 MALTKKKGPVTTPKLPN
-12 EKKLNIPTS
+12 IEALKKVNNNNAGAFYNDLLN
-21 SAAKEVNDNDAG
+21 AKH
-33 RALVGKIVGNKTM
+33 KI
-46 EFENKDISLA
+46 EYESRDISLFN
-56 DIRLNPDNEI
+56 IRTNPDNEI
-66 FRQNDNGEDIEI
+66 FREIDDDEDIRI
-78 LAEDIKRNGLLHNL
+78 LADDIKRNGLLHNL
-92 VVFPEQED
+92 VMFPSTEE
-100 GKTVYVLLSGE
+100 GREVYVLLSGE
-111 RRYRALMLLQE
+111 RRYRALKLLVEEGDTSWQIVR
-122 QDATWNAA
+122 
-130 KNCNVVTTPLS
+130 NCNIITTELS
-141 PNEKKVILYSAN
+141 DNEKKVLLYSAN

-214 KGSLKELLDAKF
+214 RGTLKELLDAKF

-352 KEREAADISVSA
+352 KESEAADISVSA

-412 KLKEKIKSVD
+412 KLKEKIKAVD

>member
-1 MGLKSKPKKGN
+1 MALTKKKGPVTTPKLPN
-12 EKKLNIPTS
+12 IEALKKVNNNNAGAFYNDLLN
-21 SAAKEVNDNDAG
+21 AKH
-33 RALVGKIVGNKTM
+33 KI
-46 EFENKDISLA
+46 EYESRDISLFN
-56 DIRLNPDNEI
+56 IRTNPDNEI
-66 FRQNDNGEDIEI
+66 FREIDDDEDIRI
-78 LAEDIKRNGLLHNL
+78 LADDIKRNGLLHNL
-92 VVFPEQED
+92 VMFPSTEE
-100 GKTVYVLLSGE
+100 GREVYVLLSGE
-111 RRYRALMLLQE
+111 RRYRALKLLVAEGDTSWQIVR
-122 QDATWNAA
+122 
-130 KNCNVVTTPLS
+130 NCNVITTELS
-141 PNEKKVILYSAN
+141 DNEKKVLLYSAN

-300 TYKKSIEY
+300 AYKKAIEY

-319 AEEFGIIKECNT
+319 AEEFGIIKECNA
-331 PEEVADFEYDAQ
+331 PEEVADFEYDA
-343 KDATKDVAK
+343 KKEAAKDVAK

-364 VLKTTPTII
+364 VLKATPTII
-373 KKLQRVYSNKSYEK
+373 KKLQRVYANKSYEK
-387 ALRHVSQESRDSDI
+387 ALSHVSQESRDSDI

-412 KLKEKIKSVD
+412 KLKEKIEAVD